1 MLNLT
6 AASFPVHNTLSIL
19 GNQKL
24 ILCAASFILLII
36 KKQILM
42 YSRHIRQT
50 INCLYSTGYSVTN
63 ICSRKTE
70 DTIFTEHY

>member
-6 AASFPVHNTLSIL
+6 EAYFPIHNTLGIL

-24 ILCAASFILLII
+24 ILHAASFILII

-42 YSRHIRQT
+42 YSRRIRQT

-63 ICSRKTE
+63 VCTKKTE
-70 DTIFTEHY
+70 DTISTEHY

>member
-6 AASFPVHNTLSIL
+6 EAYFPIHNTLSII

-24 ILCAASFILLII
+24 ILCAASFVLVI

-42 YSRHIRQT
+42 YGRHIKQT

-63 ICSRKTE
+63 VCTTKAE
-70 DTIFTEHY
+70 DTISTEYY